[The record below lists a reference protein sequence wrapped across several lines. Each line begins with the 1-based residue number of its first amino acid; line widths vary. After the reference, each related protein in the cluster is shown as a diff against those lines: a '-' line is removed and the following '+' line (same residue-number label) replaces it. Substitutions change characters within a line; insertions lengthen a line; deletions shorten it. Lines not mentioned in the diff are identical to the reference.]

1 MDRNQIIGFSLIGVL
16 FIVYLQFF
24 GPKTTP
30 ENATLLDSTK
40 VITQKIAGV
49 DSVAAP
55 VVEAVDTSAINKENA
70 DKYGVFAIGAAG
82 TEEEIVL
89 ENKELQVT
97 LSSKGGNV
105 KRVLLKN
112 YTTYNKKPLYLA
124 NETNSAIALKLSTV
138 DNREINLS
146 ELYFTG
152 KINKSDT
159 AQSAVFMLQMG
170 NGKSVEQ
177 LFTLPNEGF
186 KLDYSIKLNGLDK
199 LVKNLPASFNW
210 KNRLQKIEYDI
221 NQSRDKSTVNY
232 YTSAEGLD
240 YLSEASRS
248 LETEKIETTVNWVNL
263 KQKFFNSAIIAKNS
277 FSGAQ
282 VSSNVTGDDSTNIKE
297 LEATVLM
304 PIADLSSGKGNYMY
318 FFGPNQYAICK
329 DVTEGFEENVN
340 LGWPVI
346 KWINRFVVIPVF
358 NFLASKIANYGIIIV
373 ILVLLLKLLL
383 FPLSYKSY
391 ISMAKMK
398 VMKPELDEIKAKF
411 GDDMQKTQ
419 AEQMQLYQKVG
430 INPLSG
436 CIPVLLQ
443 MPILFAM
450 FSFFPNAIELR
461 QQPFLWSPD
470 LSTYDA
476 VFTWKENIM
485 IFSYNLLDN
494 HISVFTLLMTI
505 STLVYTWFNNQ
516 MSTAVQ
522 GPMKIVSYAM
532 PVVFMF
538 VLNSFPAG
546 LSFYYFVSN
555 IVTILQ
561 QLIIKRFVDEDAL
574 RAKLDENRKNYQT
587 GTVKKSKFMQRL
599 DDAMK
604 AQEEVKKNKGKK

>member
-16 FIVYLQFF
+16 FMVYIYFN
-24 GPKTTP
+24 GSEPKPQNTT
-30 ENATLLDSTK
+30 ALDSTK
-40 VITQKIAGV
+40 IIEQKITTLDTLGKTPISTI
-49 DSVAAP
+49 DT
-55 VVEAVDTSAINKENA
+55 AVLNKEFS
-70 DKYGVFAIGAAG
+70 DKFGIFASGAAG
-82 TEEEIVL
+82 KEEEFVL
-89 ENKELQVT
+89 ENKNIQVT

-105 KRVLLKN
+105 KKVLLKN
-112 YTTYNKKPLYLA
+112 YLTYNKKPLYLA
-124 NETNSAIALKLSTV
+124 DEKSSDISLKISTI
-138 DNREINLS
+138 DNREIDLT

-152 KINKSDT
+152 QISKSDT
-159 AQSAVFMLQMG
+159 AQSAVFLLPMG
-170 NGKSVEQ
+170 NGKYVEQ
-177 LFTLPNEGF
+177 SFSLAKEGF
-186 KLDYSIKLNGLDK
+186 QLNYDIKLVGLNGM
-199 LVKNLPASFNW
+199 VKNVPAIFTW
-210 KNRLQKIEYDI
+210 KNNLQKIEYDI
-221 NQSRDKSTVNY
+221 NQSRDKSTVNF
-232 YTSAEGLD
+232 YTAAEGFDNLT
-240 YLSEASRS
+240 ETSRS
-248 LETEKIETTVNWVNL
+248 PETEKIETAVNWVNL

-282 VSSNVTGDDSTNIKE
+282 VSSKVVGEDSTNIKE
-297 LEATVLM
+297 LEASVLL
-304 PIADLSSGKGNYMY
+304 PLADLTSGKGNYMY
-318 FFGPNQYAICK
+318 FFGPNEFATCK
-329 DVTEGFEENVN
+329 SVTEGFEENVN

-391 ISMAKMK
+391 VSMAKMK

-461 QQPFLWSPD
+461 QQSFLWSPD

-476 VFTWKENIM
+476 VITWKENIM
-485 IFSYNLLDN
+485 IFGWNLLDN
-494 HISVFTLLMTI
+494 HISMFTLLMTI

-604 AQEEVKKNKGKK
+604 AQEVQKKEKGKK

>member
-16 FIVYLQFF
+16 FMVYIYFF
-24 GPKTTP
+24 GAETKPQNT
-30 ENATLLDSTK
+30 TLLDSTK
-40 VITQKIAGV
+40 VVEKKITSN
-49 DSVAAP
+49 DSLGNASISIIDT
-55 VVEAVDTSAINKENA
+55 AVLNKETT
-70 DKYGVFAIGAAG
+70 DKFGIFAAAANG
-82 TEEEIVL
+82 KEEELVL
-89 ENKELQVT
+89 ENKDIKVT

-105 KRVLLKN
+105 KKVLLKN
-112 YTTYNKKPLYLA
+112 YFTYDKKPLYLA
-124 NETNSAIALKLSTV
+124 DEKSSSISFKIFTL
-138 DNREINLS
+138 DNREINLN

-152 KINKSDT
+152 QVSKTDT
-159 AQSAVFMLQMG
+159 AQSAVFRLPMG
-170 NGKSVEQ
+170 NGKYVEQ
-177 LFTLPNEGF
+177 SFSLLNEGF
-186 KLDYSIKLNGLDK
+186 QLDYDINFVGLTNSIKN
-199 LVKNLPASFNW
+199 VPATFNW
-210 KNRLQKIEYDI
+210 KNNLQKIEYDI
-221 NQSRDKSTVNY
+221 NQSRDKSTVNF
-232 YTSAEGLD
+232 YTAAEGFDNLT
-240 YLSEASRS
+240 ETSRS
-248 LETEKIETTVNWVNL
+248 PETEKIETPVNWINL

-282 VSSNVTGDDSTNIKE
+282 VSSRVIGNDSTNIKE
-297 LEATVLM
+297 LEASVYLPMT
-304 PIADLSSGKGNYMY
+304 DLTSGKGKYMY
-318 FFGPNQYAICK
+318 FFGPNEFATCK
-329 DVTEGFEENVN
+329 KVTEGFQENVN

-358 NFLASKIANYGIIIV
+358 NFLASKIANYGIIII
-373 ILVLLLKLLL
+373 ILVLLLKLIL

-391 ISMAKMK
+391 VSMAKMK

-450 FSFFPNAIELR
+450 FSFFPGAIELR
-461 QQPFLWSPD
+461 QQSFLWSPD

-476 VFTWKENIM
+476 VITWKENIM
-485 IFSYNLLDN
+485 IFGWNILDN

-522 GPMKIVSYAM
+522 GPMKVVSYAM

-604 AQEEVKKNKGKK
+604 AQEEVKKGKGKK